1 MHGRLGS
8 KLRDKTR
15 QDFQGVRRAVNVIAL
30 LVVVIGTNPTQ
41 ATHTVLAP
49 PGSSCDEACGRLQR
63 VCRPESLDQ
72 VNSNASI
79 HIAAQKAIQHLFH
92 SDGNTGLWAH
102 YRPSSF
108 DEPSKIW
115 RDISGSQRD
124 SSPASG
130 HQVLTTRVDI
140 DFWESSASVQG
151 TISGLPDQFTGV
163 ELSVNVSA
171 MERPSGAVEVVVGGK
186 SLGGF
191 TANEIGL
198 AFPAC
203 KSYDLM
209 SSVWISQED
218 LGAVDGSF
226 NIFLLKSSMSVGG
239 SWDTASGDGYCNSHE
254 HFFFISALVKA
265 PSTVGNV
272 RSRGLNG
279 HGATSVTPSVT
290 GGQRDWMDLVDIPPE
305 FSMCTVSL
313 LFGSEGR
320 VFNSAGHWRH
330 GHVEEHAGH
339 VDYAVT
345 KPIDSPVCTN
355 RTCFTIRTMGG
366 YSMSQQTVQA
376 HCAEYGESLAILKSA
391 EEVDL
396 VKNLIKTAHYDS
408 AFWVGATS
416 SSPDFKLRWDDDTE
430 VDTSLFGPNHVAT
443 ELIGS
448 LWFRAYDFAW
458 GVHTSPPG
466 CCTYIPRGGIC
477 QRVGTLF
484 SVD

>member
-108 DEPSKIW
+108 DEPS
-115 RDISGSQRD
+115 
-124 SSPASG
+124 
-130 HQVLTTRVDI
+130 
-140 DFWESSASVQG
+140 
-151 TISGLPDQFTGV
+151 
-163 ELSVNVSA
+163 
-171 MERPSGAVEVVVGGK
+171 
-186 SLGGF
+186 
-191 TANEIGL
+191 
-198 AFPAC
+198 
-203 KSYDLM
+203 
-209 SSVWISQED
+209 
-218 LGAVDGSF
+218 
-226 NIFLLKSSMSVGG
+226 
-239 SWDTASGDGYCNSHE
+239 
-254 HFFFISALVKA
+254 
-265 PSTVGNV
+265 
-272 RSRGLNG
+272 
-279 HGATSVTPSVT
+279 SVT

-366 YSMSQQTVQA
+366 WSMSQQTVQA